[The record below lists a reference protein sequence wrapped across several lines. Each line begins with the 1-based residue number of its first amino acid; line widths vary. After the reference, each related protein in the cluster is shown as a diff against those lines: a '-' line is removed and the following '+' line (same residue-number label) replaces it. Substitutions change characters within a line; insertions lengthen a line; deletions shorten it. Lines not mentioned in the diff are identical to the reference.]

1 MKKLGKFLVIAVA
14 AIGLSAAGCKKKN
27 ENAGGGSGTAA
38 AGTGSGTAAA
48 TGAGTAAGTGAGTA
62 AGTGAGTAAGTGA
75 GTAAV
80 DPNAGSGAAPAVA
93 ADYLKVIG
101 DHVDATKGKVEVTF
115 AKWSVTKASFDPAN
129 LEGGTAELE
138 IDAAALSTGVTK
150 RDDHLRSS
158 DYLDVAKFPLATV
171 KVANVKKAGD
181 KAYTADATVNIHGVE
196 KVWNIKFDVVG
207 STADSVTVK
216 FSQPFSRVD
225 FGVGGTTA
233 EESAKPEVKIEGQ
246 LTLKNT

>member
-38 AGTGSGTAAA
+38 AGTGSGTAA
-48 TGAGTAAGTGAGTA
+48 GTGAGTA
-62 AGTGAGTAAGTGA
+62 AGTGS

-101 DHVDATKGKVEVTF
+101 DHVNATKGKVEVTF
-115 AKWSVTKASFDPAN
+115 AKWSVIKASFDPAN
-129 LEGGTAELE
+129 LEGGTAELS
-138 IDAAALSTGVTK
+138 IDPTSLSSGIPD
-150 RDDHLRSS
+150 RDAHLKST
-158 DYLDVAKFPLATV
+158 DFLDVAKFTTVTV
-171 KVANVKKAGD
+171 KVDNVKKSGE
-181 KAYTADATVNIHGVE
+181 KTYTADATLNLHGVE
-196 KVWNIKFDVVG
+196 RKLPITFDVVG

-216 FSQPFSRVD
+216 TSVPFSRLD
-225 FGVGGTTA
+225 FAIAGVQDKV
-233 EESAKPEVKIEGQ
+233 KPELTLEAV
-246 LTLKNT
+246 LTLKKS

>member
-38 AGTGSGTAAA
+38 AGTGSGTAA
-48 TGAGTAAGTGAGTA
+48 GTGAGTA
-62 AGTGAGTAAGTGA
+62 AGTGS

-129 LEGGTAELE
+129 LEGGTAELS
-138 IDAAALSTGVTK
+138 IDPTSLSSGIPD
-150 RDDHLRSS
+150 RDAHLKST
-158 DYLDVAKFPLATV
+158 DFLDVAKFTTVTV
-171 KVANVKKAGD
+171 KVDNVKKSGE
-181 KAYTADATVNIHGVE
+181 KTYTADATLNLHGVE
-196 KVWNIKFDVVG
+196 KKLPVSFDVVG

-216 FSQPFSRVD
+216 TSVPFNRLD
-225 FGVGGTTA
+225 FQVAGVQDKV
-233 EESAKPEVKIEGQ
+233 KPELTLEAV
-246 LTLKNT
+246 LTLKKS

>member
-38 AGTGSGTAAA
+38 AGTGSGTAA
-48 TGAGTAAGTGAGTA
+48 GTGS
-62 AGTGAGTAAGTGA
+62 

-129 LEGGTAELE
+129 LEGGTAELS
-138 IDAAALSTGVTK
+138 IDPTSLSSGIPD
-150 RDDHLRSS
+150 RDAHLQSP
-158 DYLDVAKFPLATV
+158 DFLDVAKFAAVTV
-171 KVANVKKAGD
+171 KVDNVKKAGD
-181 KAYTADATVNIHGVE
+181 KSYSADATLSLHGVE
-196 KVWNIKFDVVG
+196 KKLAITFDVVA

-216 FSQPFSRVD
+216 TAVPFNRLDFSIA
-225 FGVGGTTA
+225 GVQDKV
-233 EESAKPEVKIEGQ
+233 KPELTLEAV
-246 LTLKNT
+246 LTLKKS